1 MKNKTVS
8 VFALK
13 TLIAAVL
20 LLNQNYNAQQGQDSI
35 YHHIEVVKISRLLP
49 KDKNKERLESSG
61 SEDILN
67 HDAGKFLNNIPE
79 INGIRK
85 AGNYATDPVLRGFKY
100 EQLNVII
107 DGAANAVNACPS
119 RMDPAVSQVNMS
131 MVKEAEIYKGPYHFR
146 HGAAVGGTINFVTLN
161 PNFTD
166 KPELSGRV
174 TSGYESNG
182 NIFRNELLTTLSS
195 KNMVWDL
202 FGGYQKGESYKDGN
216 GDKVRSAFK
225 RYNLGTKG
233 NFKWNDNNITTV
245 QVNTNQGR
253 DVEFAALNMDLIYDK
268 TWMFQGKHLAE
279 FDNKVLKHFGFNS
292 YLSLVDHSMG
302 TPNRMMVS
310 DVKSTTYGA
319 RGELKFGKG
328 KTTFY
333 TGLDYKNEAAENI
346 RMTMP
351 ATMKMRDGTAW
362 QDSEIQQIG
371 WFNELQYRFGKGKL
385 SASYRMDYNISDAS
399 DVSSLFRTLYGE
411 VSSENLNHSMSLG
424 YSHSLDHHSMISFW
438 AGRGQRSASITERYI
453 NLFTVGIDGYE
464 MLGNPTLDP
473 ETNNQA
479 DLIYTYKREN
489 VYFQVDGFYSYLQDY
504 ISGVVNPNV
513 KKYSMTAPGVRQYM
527 NIEKAY
533 KVGAEANFNW
543 QFHPN
548 FRTEM
553 AVAYTYANDLTTKDP
568 LPEIAPVDARWNL
581 IADFKKINLGLKFRH
596 VGKQDRIN
604 PNFGELKT
612 KAFSTLDFDVRYE
625 AFKNGYFV
633 GSINNIFDEAYAEH
647 LSRAYST
654 DKTRRMLSP
663 GRSFGLA
670 FTFSF

>member
-8 VFALK
+8 VFVLK
-13 TLIAAVL
+13 TFIAAAF
-20 LLNQNYNAQQGQDSI
+20 LLNQNYNAQQEQDSLF
-35 YHHIEVVKISRLLP
+35 HDIEVVKITKLLP
-49 KDKNKERLESSG
+49 KDKNKERLETSS
-61 SEDILN
+61 SADLLN

-119 RMDPAVSQVNMS
+119 RMDPAVSQVNMN

-146 HGAAVGGTINFVTLN
+146 HGAALGGTINFVTLN

-166 KPELSGRV
+166 KTEFSGRV
-174 TSGYESNG
+174 TTGYESNG
-182 NIFRNELLTTLSS
+182 NIFRNELLTTVSS

-202 FGGYQKGESYKDGN
+202 FGGYQNGDSYEDGN

-233 NFKWNDNNITTV
+233 NFKWNDNNISTI

-268 TWMFQGKHLAE
+268 TWMFQGKHLAK
-279 FDNKVLKHFGFNS
+279 FDGLLKHFDFNS

-310 DVKSTTYGA
+310 DVKSTTYGG
-319 RGELKFGKG
+319 RGELKFAKN
-328 KTTFY
+328 KSTFY
-333 TGLDYKNEAAENI
+333 IGLDFKSEAAENI

-351 ATMKMRDGTAW
+351 ANMKMRDGTAW

-371 WFNELQYRFGKGKL
+371 WFNEFQHIFGRGKL
-385 SASYRMDYNISDAS
+385 SASYRMDYNTSDAKE
-399 DVSSLFRTLYGE
+399 VSNLFNTLYGD

-424 YSHSLDHHSMISFW
+424 YSHSLDKHSMLSLW
-438 AGRGQRSASITERYI
+438 MGRGQRSASLTERYI

-464 MLGNPTLDP
+464 MLGNPLLDA
-473 ETNNQA
+473 ETNNQV

-489 VYFQVDGFYSYLQDY
+489 VYFQIDGFYSYLQDY

-513 KKYSMTAPGVRQYM
+513 KKYSMIAPGVRQYM

-533 KVGAEANFNW
+533 KTGAEANFNW
-543 QFHPN
+543 QFLP
-548 FRTEM
+548 FLRTEM
-553 AVAYTYANDLTTKDP
+553 AVAYTYAEDLTTKDP
-568 LPEIAPVDARWNL
+568 LPEIAPVDFRWRF
-581 IADFKKINLGLKFRH
+581 IADFDKVNLGLKYRYS
-596 VGKQDRIN
+596 GKQDRIN

-612 KAFSTLDFDVRYE
+612 AAFSVFDFDVRYE
-625 AFKNGYFV
+625 AFKNGYLV
-633 GSINNIFDEAYAEH
+633 GSVNNIFDVAYAEH
-647 LSRAYST
+647 LSRAFST
-654 DKTRRMLSP
+654 DKTRRILSP

-670 FTFSF
+670 FTYSF